1 MGLALALVAAV
12 SWGSSD
18 YIAGQASR
26 RTTALAVAAFA
37 QLTGLALVSVLA
49 PLVPGAPTAGDL
61 GWGALAGAA
70 SATGLVALYRGLAI
84 GPMSIVAPA
93 TAAMATV
100 FPVLIG
106 VAVGQ
111 SLSATALGGVILA
124 IAAIVALSMSSEPDL
139 AQPAV
144 SRLRRAAPLIL
155 IAGIGFGAFFV
166 ALDQTGAHA
175 GLWPLVAARVASVS
189 MLWPP
194 LLARR
199 GDGVASA
206 AAPGV
211 AAGALDIAAASAALL
226 AFRHQSLPIVAVIS
240 SLYPAATVTLAGLM
254 ARERLGAGRLVW
266 CALAVLA
273 VMLVAVS

>member
-1 MGLALALVAAV
+1 
-12 SWGSSD
+12 
-18 YIAGQASR
+18 
-26 RTTALAVAAFA
+26 
-37 QLTGLALVSVLA
+37 
-49 PLVPGAPTAGDL
+49 
-61 GWGALAGAA
+61 
-70 SATGLVALYRGLAI
+70 
-84 GPMSIVAPA
+84 
-93 TAAMATV
+93 V